1 MSTKTTFKRVAL
13 VAVAA
18 LGLGMLSAM
27 PSSAAAAS
35 PTAVTVGTIPTAQV
49 GVVNTTPVT
58 ITFPSGLASDT
69 FSINVRVTSAPA
81 GSQFRSLTTNL
92 VTGVAATGNTIAAKL
107 TITQS
112 STATG
117 LLATTNGTALTDSV
131 TVSNTYTSST
141 ATAAAGSAS
150 FSINMTPD
158 VAGSYTILVSTNSET
173 SNVIASS
180 GAGNPYTAG
189 NANASY
195 TVSTGATAA
204 SVVLAAVAPSTGIA
218 GASTG
223 MLFKATIK
231 DAAGTAAQLGA
242 NETIG
247 FALTSGAGTVT
258 VVGIAPTTELTLEV
272 HLQHMQRQAQ
282 TSQTVLVT
290 SALLTQ
296 QLKLQLLQQLEQ
308 DFYLL
313 QLLEHFHS
321 SQRLK

>member
-117 LLATTNGTALTDSV
+117 LLP
-131 TVSNTYTSST
+131 T
-141 ATAAAGSAS
+141 ATSATRLMVVVVDIC
-150 FSINMTPD
+150 FLSI
-158 VAGSYTILVSTNSET
+158 SRSREF
-173 SNVIASS
+173 
-180 GAGNPYTAG
+180 
-189 NANASY
+189 
-195 TVSTGATAA
+195 
-204 SVVLAAVAPSTGIA
+204 PS
-218 GASTG
+218 
-223 MLFKATIK
+223 
-231 DAAGTAAQLGA
+231 
-242 NETIG
+242 IG
-247 FALTSGAGTVT
+247 F
-258 VVGIAPTTELTLEV
+258 ELI
-272 HLQHMQRQAQ
+272 
-282 TSQTVLVT
+282 S
-290 SALLTQ
+290 
-296 QLKLQLLQQLEQ
+296 
-308 DFYLL
+308 
-313 QLLEHFHS
+313 
-321 SQRLK
+321 